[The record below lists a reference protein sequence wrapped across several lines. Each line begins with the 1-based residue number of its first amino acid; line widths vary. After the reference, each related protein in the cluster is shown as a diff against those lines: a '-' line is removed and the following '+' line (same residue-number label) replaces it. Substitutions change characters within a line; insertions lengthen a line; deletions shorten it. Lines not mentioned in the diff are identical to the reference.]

1 MSDVFDF
8 GQFLA
13 AGTAANNENPVSQSS
28 IDASQNITY
37 LTEGFNP
44 NSRINYVGDSAIND
58 FSHENF
64 SDKTK

>member
-1 MSDVFDF
+1 MSDIFDF

-13 AGTAANNENPVSQSS
+13 AGTAANNENPVPHSS
-28 IDASQNITY
+28 VDTAQNITY

-44 NSRINYVGDSAIND
+44 NSRINYVGDSANNV

-64 SDKTK
+64 SDKIK